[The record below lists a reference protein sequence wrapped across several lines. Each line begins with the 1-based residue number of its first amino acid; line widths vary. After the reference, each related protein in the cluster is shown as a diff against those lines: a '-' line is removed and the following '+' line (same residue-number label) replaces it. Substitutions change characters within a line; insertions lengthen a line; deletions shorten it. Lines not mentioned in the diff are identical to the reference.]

1 MTLRYTHIDTT
12 PPKGARDA
20 AQRFLG
26 AGSPDR
32 PDPTVVGHHARAIA
46 SGRPVAPA
54 TVRYMAGPSAP
65 QPQLPALPEA
75 ALDAIGGEAGIAW
88 ARRVSAMLDA
98 ADRAAT
104 AGAGPHTGVAV
115 VLPIDGATAAFVEL
129 PNGLPAADAHVT
141 LVFLGKVDAFTEAD
155 RARLTDVVNAWAAET
170 PALPARFSGIGR
182 FTGPADEGDP
192 VYLSVDAP
200 GLTGAR
206 ENLVGRLR
214 AAGFGPASQHG
225 FDPHATLAYLPAEA
239 PTPTL
244 PFSLPLALT
253 LDRASLWWGDDR
265 SHAPA
270 LTGTADPTT
279 LDARE
284 TLHGEPVALLFA
296 DGAPPAIGHQTWN
309 QIARVGEFLG
319 HPQGPARFTREVLEQ
334 VVRNFAAVKNG
345 EVPGDFEHTSE
356 RLPPSAASTGVPA
369 PFWVTALEIR
379 NGGSELWARFRWVS
393 PDAVRMVRAEQYK
406 YVSPAINFAARS
418 RETGMPIGARLS
430 SVALTNHPFIDGMQP
445 ITASSRDDAQSGAT
459 HLHSPSPDALHAPS
473 FGHAPNNPRNPM
485 PNEAAPATT
494 MDDKKPD
501 ATTDAGAADAN
512 AAKAAEAE
520 KTATAAQDARTRFP
534 RMMAE
539 CLRMTD
545 APVDAEALES
555 ALLDKIKGMVAEL
568 EANQK
573 RETEAQMS
581 AAKTMSARVVAA
593 GLAAAGS
600 EERLATLC
608 FSQRETFDAIYPIA
622 LLEEVEKTRAAAAA
636 KPKEGAALFADKPG
650 ASEAVALLTQRT
662 GAAGGSQPSTQTAVD
677 NPTILLDARA
687 IEIAKADPTL
697 GYLAARTRAER
708 ELAEKTAAR

>member
-1 MTLRYTHIDTT
+1 MTLRYAHIDTT
-12 PPKGARDA
+12 PPKA
-20 AQRFLG
+20 AQEAARRALEALPADG
-26 AGSPDR
+26 ASD
-32 PDPTVVGHHARAIA
+32 VARSRLRDLSA
-46 SGRPVAPA
+46 GRRLAPA
-54 TVRYMAGPSAP
+54 AVRRMKAYSDTVADGPAD
-65 QPQLPALPEA
+65 
-75 ALDAIGGEAGIAW
+75 DAWGGDSGAAW
-88 ARRVSAMLDA
+88 ARRVAAEMDK
-98 ADRAAT
+98 ADRAAEM
-104 AGAGPHTGVAV
+104 GAGPHTSVCV
-115 VLPIDGATAAFVEL
+115 VVPIDAEVAEHVAIEG
-129 PNGLPAADAHVT
+129 GLPASEMHVT
-141 LVFLGKVDAFTEAD
+141 LVFLGKADAYMPTDLD
-155 RARLTDVVNAWAAET
+155 RLRTVVAEWARAT
-170 PALPARFSGIGR
+170 PPLPARFSGTGR
-182 FTGPADEGDP
+182 FAGDEGDA
-192 VYLSVDAP
+192 VYLSVDAV
-200 GLTGAR
+200 GLAAVR
-206 ENLVGRLR
+206 EGLVRYLR
-214 AAGFGPASQHG
+214 DALFAVPSAHG
-225 FDPHATLAYLPAEA
+225 FDPHATLAYLPTSA
-239 PTPTL
+239 PNPSL
-244 PFSLPLALT
+244 PYTLPLAFS
-253 LDRASLWWGDDR
+253 LDRAAVWIADDR
-265 SHAPA
+265 SAEMPF
-270 LTGTADPTT
+270 TGTADPTT

-445 ITASSRDDAQSGAT
+445 ITASSRDDAQSDAT

-473 FGHAPNNPRNPM
+473 LGHATHTTPRNPM
-485 PNEAAPATT
+485 PNEAATATT

-501 ATTDAGAADAN
+501 ATTDAGDADAN

-520 KTATAAQDARTRFP
+520 KAATAAQDARTRFP

-573 RETEAQMS
+573 REVEAQMS

-608 FSQRETFDAIYPIA
+608 FSQRETFDAIYPLT
-622 LLEEVEKTRAAAAA
+622 LLEEVEKKRAAAAAA
-636 KPKEGAALFADKPG
+636 KPKEGAALFAERPG
-650 ASEAVALLTQRT
+650 ASEAVAVLTQPV
-662 GAAGGSQPSTQTAVD
+662 GAAGGKQPSTQTAVD

-687 IEIAKADPTL
+687 VEIAKADPTL
-697 GYLAARTRAER
+697 GYIAARAQAER
-708 ELAEKTAAR
+708 ELAEKTATR